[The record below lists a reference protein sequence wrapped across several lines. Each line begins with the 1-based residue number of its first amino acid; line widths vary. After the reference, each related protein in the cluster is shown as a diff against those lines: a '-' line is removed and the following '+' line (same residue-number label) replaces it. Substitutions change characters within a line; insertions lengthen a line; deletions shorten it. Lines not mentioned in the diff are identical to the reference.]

1 MPLENPSSEW
11 MLRRTP
17 WEKARLGSVAS
28 PVESST
34 RPVDNDDGR
43 HGRSEPVLSFYFSI
57 EASRPVQQVVVTKN
71 AEEDAVIND
80 KALVGFPV
88 PAVKGTRSRSIR
100 RSCGPFG
107 GLSKV
112 PRKETFAE
120 KEQREV
126 EEREKRLVKKEGQG
140 AQRRACE
147 QLEGRVLGALPVH
160 EAVDDE
166 VGQVRLGEKEGGF

>member
-1 MPLENPSSEW
+1 M
-11 MLRRTP
+11 
-17 WEKARLGSVAS
+17 
-28 PVESST
+28 T
-34 RPVDNDDGR
+34 R
-43 HGRSEPVLSFYFSI
+43 HWS
-57 EASRPVQQVVVTKN
+57 
-71 AEEDAVIND
+71 
-80 KALVGFPV
+80 GFLC

-112 PRKETFAE
+112 LRKETFAE

-126 EEREKRLVKKEGQG
+126 EEREKMKKEGEG

-166 VGQVRLGEKEGGF
+166 VGQVRLG